1 MRRAEQDVEI
11 GAIAFQQHL
20 VRPRVRRAA
29 SLKIDVRRDDGARSL
44 RRIAWNGQ
52 TRPPGRSKISLELLF
67 QLGRSGLVNAAYMG
81 RCTRTLP
88 AEFQHCGI
96 LMLTKPR
103 AIEIVMFIEHSDK
116 IRQLV
121 AHQERPELFAVSFLN
136 IGEGVTP
143 VELRKH
149 KIPHR

>member
-1 MRRAEQDVEI
+1 
-11 GAIAFQQHL
+11 
-20 VRPRVRRAA
+20 
-29 SLKIDVRRDDGARSL
+29 
-44 RRIAWNGQ
+44 
-52 TRPPGRSKISLELLF
+52 
-67 QLGRSGLVNAAYMG
+67 MG
-81 RCTRTLP
+81 RRTRTLP

-96 LMLTKPR
+96 LMPTKPR

-136 IGEGVTP
+136 IGDGVMP